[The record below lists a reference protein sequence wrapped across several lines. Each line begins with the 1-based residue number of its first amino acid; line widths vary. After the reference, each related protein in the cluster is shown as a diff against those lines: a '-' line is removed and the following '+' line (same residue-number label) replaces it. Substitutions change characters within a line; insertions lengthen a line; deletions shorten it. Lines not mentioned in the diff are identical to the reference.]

1 MKHYLYKLFF
11 ITTLFSTPLFAQ
23 EGIVKIQKSEALNR
37 LLALKKEVNNSKNYI
52 KIQIYSGPRSGAEHT
67 LASFRSAFAGYRSE
81 MKYETPNYKIWIG
94 NFRTK
99 IEADRALK
107 VVKKEYPNAFPFTP
121 KQN

>member
-1 MKHYLYKLFF
+1 MKHYFYKLFF
-11 ITTLFSTPLFAQ
+11 VSALFSTPLFGQ

-37 LLALKKEVNNSKNYI
+37 LLVLKKDVNNSKNYI

-67 LASFRSAFAGYRSE
+67 LASFQSTFASYSSE
-81 MKYETPNYKIWIG
+81 MKYETPNYKIWVG
-94 NFRTK
+94 DFRTK